1 MQNFGEPQYNR
12 CELRWSWTDLYAG
25 HENKSII
32 FKTGTVGE
40 WAVYL
45 LEVYRYIEV
54 TSMYLKVLNLL
65 SCSIDSCGVVSHS
78 NPAHLRSV

>member
-1 MQNFGEPQYNR
+1 VQSFGEAQYKR
-12 CELRWSWTDLYAG
+12 CELWWSWTDLYAG

-45 LEVYRYIEV
+45 YVSEAVTLAVFQHVYRLTWIFVE
-54 TSMYLKVLNLL
+54 T
-65 SCSIDSCGVVSHS
+65 
-78 NPAHLRSV
+78 